1 MVNSASQI
9 IQAGKSGSLTSGAS
23 ATGWSYGPGATKSTS
38 TVPPVGTF
46 SAIGSGIVPGLGTAV
61 GAVIDLGLYIYG
73 SQKQEK
79 KEKEDA
85 AAAREWA
92 NIQNELALKENRRQ
106 WKWLE
111 EEKEYAQAQDFQKGL
126 LSMLDSDMALK
137 NNLITTW
144 RNR

>member
-23 ATGWSYGPGATKSTS
+23 ATAVSATKSGAI
-38 TVPPVGTF
+38 VPPGSFT
-46 SAIGSGIVPGLGTAV
+46 AIGSAAGPWGTAA
-61 GAVIDLGLYIYG
+61 GAVLDLGFYLYG
-73 SQKQEK
+73 TQKQEK

-85 AAAREWA
+85 AAASEWA